1 MKKISVSV
9 IVVTYNRKEEVL
21 DCLESIFGSDYKD
34 FELILVDN
42 ASTDGTIEFVKKTI
56 GSRVK
61 IIKSET
67 NLMAGGGR
75 NLGATYA
82 KGKYLLFIDSD
93 NVIGKRMISELVE
106 NAEKIENW
114 GILGPLMY
122 YFKDKKRIWW
132 ADSRINLWTS
142 KTYYIGLD
150 KTDNGQFNQIAEVG
164 HIPNVFMLRRDLW
177 EKVGGIDKDYII
189 HYEESD
195 LAERIRRIGLKLY
208 RIPSAKTWHKVP
220 LYKEQKNRSYFGE
233 NQEKTYYVARN
244 RILFM
249 KKNTKWFQY
258 VFFLIFYLPLFSFF
272 YLTKI
277 VKAKRMDLIK
287 IYFSGLKDGIL

>member
-122 YFKDKKRIWW
+122 YFKDKKRLWW

>member
-9 IVVTYNRKEEVL
+9 VVVTYNRKEEVL

-42 ASTDGTIEFVKKTI
+42 ASTDGTIEIVKKTF
-56 GSRVK
+56 GNRVK
-61 IIKSET
+61 IIKSKT

-75 NLGATYA
+75 NLGASYA
-82 KGKYLLFIDSD
+82 KGEYFLFIDSD
-93 NVIGKRMISELVE
+93 NVIDKKMISELVK
-106 NAEKIENW
+106 NAEKIKDW

-122 YFKDKKRIWW
+122 YFKDKKRLWW

-150 KTDNGQFNQIAEVG
+150 HTDNGQFNQIAEVG

-177 EKVGGIDKDYII
+177 EKVGGIDKEYII

-195 LAERIRRIGLKLY
+195 LAEKIRKLGLRLY
-208 RIPSAKTWHKVP
+208 RIPSAKTWNKVP
-220 LYKEQKNRSYFGE
+220 LYKEQSDSNYIGE

-249 KKNTKWFQY
+249 KKNTKWFQC
-258 VFFLIFYLPLFSFF
+258 VFFLIFYLPLFSLF

-277 VKAKRMDLIK
+277 IKAKRVDLAK
-287 IYFSGLKDGIL
+287 IYLLGLKDGIL